1 MNAVAAGM
9 SGMKR
14 KLKLLLMPT
23 AMHKLKSKH
32 SNTLQKEVCKMRNWN
47 WTPRAKFIGELLT
60 AVAVVAAGWVLFV
73 GTWFALGGN

>member
-9 SGMKR
+9 SGMKL

-32 SNTLQKEVCKMRNWN
+32 SNTSQKEGYKMRNWN
-47 WTPRAKFIGELLT
+47 WTPRARFIGELLT
-60 AVAVVAAGWVLFV
+60 ALAVVGAVWVLFV